1 MKITWLGQAG
11 LLFETDNITI
21 MIDPYLSESCYKVNP
36 NFKSLKTYILCL
48 YYVNNGKSYP
58 MIEEEIT
65 VKEVDGNVPEKEL
78 NSKFL
83 EAIFDYVASDEF
95 RDLVNGKLNI

>member
-1 MKITWLGQAG
+1 MEEIVKTLNDFIKHNYGISGKFVQHK
-11 LLFETDNITI
+11 
-21 MIDPYLSESCYKVNP
+21 SYKVNP
-36 NFKSLKTYILCL
+36 TFKSLKTYILCL
-48 YYVNNGKSYP
+48 YYVNMGKSYP

-65 VKEVDGNVPEKEL
+65 VKDVDGNTHDKEI

-83 EAIFDYVASDEF
+83 EAVFDYVASDEF

>member
-1 MKITWLGQAG
+1 MEEIVKTLNNFIKHNYGISGKFVQHK
-11 LLFETDNITI
+11 
-21 MIDPYLSESCYKVNP
+21 SYKVNS

-48 YYVNNGKSYP
+48 YYVNAGKSYL

-65 VKEVDGNVPEKEL
+65 VKEVDGNAPEKEI

-83 EAIFDYVASDEF
+83 EAIFDYVASEEF
-95 RDLVNGKLNI
+95 KDLVNGKLNI

>member
-1 MKITWLGQAG
+1 MEKIVKTLNNFIKHNYGISGKFVQHRSHK
-11 LLFETDNITI
+11 T
-21 MIDPYLSESCYKVNP
+21 NP
-36 NFKSLKTYILCL
+36 NFKSLKTYFLCL
-48 YYVNNGKSYP
+48 YYVNESKSYP

-65 VKEVDGNVPEKEL
+65 VKEIDGNVPEKEI

-83 EAIFDYVASDEF
+83 EAVFDYVASDEF

>member
-1 MKITWLGQAG
+1 MENIVKTLNTFIKHNYGITGNFVQHKSYKI
-11 LLFETDNITI
+11 N
-21 MIDPYLSESCYKVNP
+21 S

-48 YYVNNGKSYP
+48 YYINNGKSYP

-65 VKEVDGNVPEKEL
+65 VKEVDGNTPEKEL